1 MNNKKVKVEK
11 FLTKQL
17 TTTNYTSNILLLQVD
32 DNNHI
37 LFGKYAITKENNS
50 YILRMDND
58 DDKERTFST
67 LKTAVTWC
75 VFNERKKTVECKQI
89 EQIDCKLSSLEVDI
103 LQKTKVLNNTKDE
116 KFKFVYIS
124 KIEEDNMK
132 KKILL
137 KQLNRF
143 INISKAWQDKK
154 FNDSKSTGKR

>member
-1 MNNKKVKVEK
+1 MKNKEAKVEK

-17 TTTNYTSNILLLQVD
+17 TTTNNTSNILLLQVD

-50 YILRMDND
+50 YVLRMDN

-89 EQIDCKLSSLEVDI
+89 EQIDCKLSSLEIDI

-116 KFKFVYIS
+116 KFKYVYIS

>member
-1 MNNKKVKVEK
+1 MKNKEAKVEK

-17 TTTNYTSNILLLQVD
+17 TTTNNTSNILLLQVD

-50 YILRMDND
+50 YILRMDN

-89 EQIDCKLSSLEVDI
+89 EQIDCKLSSLEIDI

>member
-17 TTTNYTSNILLLQVD
+17 TTTNNTSNILLLQVD

-50 YILRMDND
+50 YILRMDN

-89 EQIDCKLSSLEVDI
+89 EQIDCKLSSLEIDI

-124 KIEEDNMK
+124 KIEEDNIN

>member
-17 TTTNYTSNILLLQVD
+17 TTTNNTSNILLLQVD

-50 YILRMDND
+50 YILRMDN

-89 EQIDCKLSSLEVDI
+89 EQIDCKLSSLEIDI

>member
-17 TTTNYTSNILLLQVD
+17 TTTNNTSNILLLQVD

-58 DDKERTFST
+58 DKERTFST

-75 VFNERKKTVECKQI
+75 VFNEQKKTVECKQI
-89 EQIDCKLSSLEVDI
+89 EQIDCKLSSLEIDI

>member
-1 MNNKKVKVEK
+1 MKNKEAKVEK

-17 TTTNYTSNILLLQVD
+17 TTNNNTSNILLLQVD

-50 YILRMDND
+50 YVLRMDN

-116 KFKFVYIS
+116 KFKYVYIS

>member
-1 MNNKKVKVEK
+1 MNNKKAKVEK

-17 TTTNYTSNILLLQVD
+17 TTTNNTSNILLLQVD

-50 YILRMDND
+50 YILRMDN

>member
-1 MNNKKVKVEK
+1 MKNKEAKVEK

-17 TTTNYTSNILLLQVD
+17 TTTNNTSNILLLQVD
-32 DNNHI
+32 VNNHI
-37 LFGKYAITKENNS
+37 LFGKYAITKENNY
-50 YILRMDND
+50 YILKMDN
-58 DDKERTFST
+58 DDKERTFTT

-103 LQKTKVLNNTKDE
+103 LQKTKVLHNTKDE
-116 KFKFVYIS
+116 NFKHVYVS

-154 FNDSKSTGKR
+154 FNDSKSAGKR

>member
-1 MNNKKVKVEK
+1 MNNKKAKVEK

-17 TTTNYTSNILLLQVD
+17 TTTNNTSNILLLQVD

-50 YILRMDND
+50 YVLRMDND
-58 DDKERTFST
+58 DKERTFTT

-89 EQIDCKLSSLEVDI
+89 EQIDCKLSSLEIDI

-143 INISKAWQDKK
+143 INISKAWQAKK

>member
-1 MNNKKVKVEK
+1 MKNKEAKVEK

-17 TTTNYTSNILLLQVD
+17 TTTNNTSNILLLQVD

-50 YILRMDND
+50 YVLRMDN

>member
-17 TTTNYTSNILLLQVD
+17 TTTNNTSNILLLQVD

-50 YILRMDND
+50 YILRMDN